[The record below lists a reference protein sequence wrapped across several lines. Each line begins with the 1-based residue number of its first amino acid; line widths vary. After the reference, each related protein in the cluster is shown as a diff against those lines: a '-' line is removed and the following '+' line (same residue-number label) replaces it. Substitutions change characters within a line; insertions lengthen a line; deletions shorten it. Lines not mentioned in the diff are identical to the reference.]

1 MGQLVFLWATIVVL
15 ICAGGY
21 VSSVPFFD
29 LEDEIEN
36 FGTLGRIDSSPDSAD
51 SLADVVIS
59 GDNSPPGSNPFF
71 PAIFPSGNNPF
82 FTNSLFS
89 PFGNINFGIDETANV
104 PWWGGQNV
112 CVDRVESEDDPD
124 DDEDEKA
131 STDGFKPQQL
141 FGGFQFSVNSCVEK
155 PHKHTCKKIFST
167 NGKKKTLTVTRQCC
181 QGFGRRPNAAYT
193 EQCKKIEMKS
203 FEDAATDMGGNEF
216 MRSVKN
222 NGLENMLASNV
233 TLFLPTNQAFTTF
246 SEQMF
251 ENNLVYV
258 PMGNRRRRAA
268 DQFGFTSKDLLLG
281 HMVDGLNIMEDL
293 ANEDLL
299 TTKLNN
305 SSIRINIFN
314 RPFSKSGSL
323 YTANCAPLTKI
334 NQPVVNG
341 VIHSVSGV
349 LSPVTSNV
357 MDIIRKRSD
366 MAVFKTVLEKT
377 KLNELL
383 EGDRPL
389 TVFAP
394 TDKAFEKLDMNLRRK
409 LKEGKGCATNILKGH
424 ILDFTYCSEVTSRGN
439 PKSMAYNILGESLR
453 FELSPNNKTE
463 SELQLDDLLI
473 NGLVRIVETDI
484 MGTNGVVHVV
494 DTILPSDSSRSISTL
509 MQEKNISIF
518 KSLLEI
524 SGLETEFNDYDNAT
538 IFAPI
543 DKSFEDS
550 EWERKLKENPDQLKN
565 SPALKDFLRGH
576 VVKPKIKTCDLKV
589 DIIKTEAGS
598 DLRVNLYSTHS
609 IFTNVMNRATV
620 NCARLVHFD
629 DESCGSV
636 LHQVEKQLENPKNN
650 LYKIIESNPQYSKFL
665 EAVKVANLT
674 GILMDESDSY
684 TVFMPK
690 NEVFTEF
697 DVDVA
702 SNKTV
707 AERFVKE
714 HIVNDIVCCTG
725 ITPTN
730 WPFVR
735 TIEALSGSNLRI
747 NRDRR
752 PKVENAMIM
761 KCDNLATNGIIH
773 EINDVI
779 LSKQV
784 QASVP
789 LIKNRYDIL
798 RDVFFLR
805 N

>member
-1 MGQLVFLWATIVVL
+1 MGQLFFGVTIAVM
-15 ICAGGY
+15 IFAGGY
-21 VSSVPFFD
+21 ASSIPYFD
-29 LEDEIEN
+29 LEDEIEH
-36 FGTLGRIDSSPDSAD
+36 FGSLARTEGTLDTAD
-51 SLADVVIS
+51 ALAEAVIS
-59 GDNSPPGSNPFF
+59 GDNSPPGNNAFF
-71 PAIFPSGNNPF
+71 PAIFPSYNNPF
-82 FTNSLFS
+82 FSHPMFS
-89 PFGNINFGIDETANV
+89 PFGNINFGIDEATTV
-104 PWWGGQNV
+104 PWWRGKNV
-112 CVDRVESEDDPD
+112 CVDRVENEDDTEDD
-124 DDEDEKA
+124 DDEKATTDE
-131 STDGFKPQQL
+131 FKPQQI

-155 PHKHTCKKIFST
+155 PHKHTCKKIYST

-181 QGFGRRPNAAYT
+181 QGFGRRPNAEYT
-193 EQCKKIEMKS
+193 EHCEKMEMKS

-222 NGLENMLASNV
+222 NGLEGMLTSNV
-233 TLFLPTNQAFTTF
+233 TLFLPTNEAFTTF

-258 PMGNRRRRAA
+258 PMGSRHRRAA
-268 DQFGFTSKDLLLG
+268 DDVGFTSKDLLLG
-281 HMVDGLNIMEDL
+281 HMVNGLNIMEDL

-299 TTKLNN
+299 MTKLNN
-305 SSIRINIFN
+305 STIRINIFN

-334 NQPVVNG
+334 NQPVTNG
-341 VIHSVSGV
+341 VIHSVKGV

-377 KLNELL
+377 RLNELL
-383 EGDRPL
+383 EGERPV

-394 TDKAFEKLDMNLRRK
+394 TDAAFEKLDISLRKK
-409 LKEGKGCATNILKGH
+409 LKEGKVCATNILKSH
-424 ILDFTYCSEVTSRGN
+424 ILDFTYCSQVTSPSN
-439 PKSMAYNILGESLR
+439 PKPMAYNILGESLR
-453 FELSPNNKTE
+453 FELSPNEKSETE
-463 SELQLDDLLI
+463 MQPEDLLI
-473 NGLVRIVETDI
+473 NGLVRVVERDI
-484 MGTNGVVHVV
+484 MGTNGVIHVV
-494 DTILPSDSSRSISTL
+494 DTILPSDSSLSISSL
-509 MQEKNISIF
+509 MQVQNISIF
-518 KSLLEI
+518 KSLLEA
-524 SGLETEFNDYDNAT
+524 SGLESEFNDYDNAT

-550 EWERKLKENPDQLKN
+550 EWVKKLEQNPEQLKN
-565 SPALKDFLRGH
+565 SAELKEFLRGH
-576 VVKPKIKTCDLKV
+576 VVKPKIKTCDLKE

-598 DLRVNLYSTHS
+598 DLRINLYSTHS

-636 LHQVEKQLENPKNN
+636 LHQVEKQLESPKNN
-650 LYKIIESNPQYSKFL
+650 LYKIMESNPQYSKFL
-665 EAVKVANLT
+665 EAVKIANLT
-674 GILMDESDSY
+674 ELLMDDSGSY
-684 TVFMPK
+684 TVFMPN
-690 NEVFTEF
+690 NEVFREF
-697 DVDVA
+697 DINVA
-702 SNKTV
+702 SNKSV

-714 HIVNDIVCCTG
+714 HVVNDIVCCTG

-761 KCDNLATNGIIH
+761 KCDVLATNGIIH

-784 QASVP
+784 QAPVP
-789 LIKNRYDIL
+789 VNKNKYNIL
-798 RDVFFLR
+798 RDVFF
-805 N
+805 